1 MQAPT
6 KVIGRRIVAFLI
18 DLLILAVIVAGAW
31 FALTSQQSGSCPA
44 GGGGINIGDNCRGF
58 YSGDDGKRAAWFAII
73 FVAWL
78 VLFVIVPGLKGTSPG
93 KSAVGIRV
101 VDERGY
107 PPGIGRSLVRA
118 LLFWLLEGAL
128 IGVIVAAVSQRN
140 QRIGDMV
147 AKTLVVD
154 KDAVGAIA
162 EGGRQP
168 AFAAPGGAQFGPPP
182 TGQPPAQAQPPQ
194 AQPQQAQPPQA
205 QPQQAQP
212 QPPQAQPPQAQP
224 QPQQA
229 QPQPQQAHKAD
240 WYPDPQGQARLRY
253 WDGQRWTEHTSQ

>member
-6 KVIGRRIVAFLI
+6 KVVGRRIVAFLI
-18 DLLILAVIVAGAW
+18 DFLILAAIVAGSW
-31 FALTSQQSGSCPA
+31 FALTTQKSGSCL
-44 GGGGINIGDNCRGF
+44 GRGGGIDIGDNCRGF
-58 YSGDDGKRAAWFAII
+58 YSGHDGQRAAWFAII

-93 KSAVGIRV
+93 KSALGIRV
-101 VDERGY
+101 IDERGN

-128 IGVIVAAVSQRN
+128 IGAIVAAVSQRN

-154 KDAVGAIA
+154 KGAVGAIA
-162 EGGRQP
+162 VSGGQP
-168 AFAAPGGAQFGPPP
+168 AFAAAGGAQFGPPP
-182 TGQPPAQAQPPQ
+182 TGQP
-194 AQPQQAQPPQA
+194 
-205 QPQQAQP
+205 
-212 QPPQAQPPQAQP
+212 QP
-224 QPQQA
+224 QPQQQQVQQ
-229 QPQPQQAHKAD
+229 QPQPQQQQAPQQPQQQPQQQQQAYKAD